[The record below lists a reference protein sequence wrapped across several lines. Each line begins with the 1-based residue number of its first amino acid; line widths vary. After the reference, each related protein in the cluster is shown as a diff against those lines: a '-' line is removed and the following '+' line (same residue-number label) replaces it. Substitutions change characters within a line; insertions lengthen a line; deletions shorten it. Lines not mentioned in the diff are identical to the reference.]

1 MYNLY
6 NNKLPSK
13 DIFINLLLGDV
24 TEYVSNTTYFKNL
37 EEHVFDVS
45 PEETMHKKTN
55 RPYCY

>member
-45 PEETMHKKTN
+45 PEETMHKKN
-55 RPYCY
+55 